1 MAADAAMSNV
11 ETLKARLEVRLGPTA
26 GSTTMKALPVQPT
39 VSCPAPRPG
48 LLAAS
53 LAMAVALLASGAQ
66 AQDAK
71 KGAPQNPVG
80 AWGAPSVQAAPQPGR
95 AFDAR
100 QVELI
105 GQISR
110 YFNDLTTMRGRFLQT
125 GADKKVAK
133 GKFYVKRP
141 GRLRFEYGAPS
152 KQLIV
157 SDGSRLAIQ
166 DLDLK
171 TDDSVGLDQTSF
183 RLLLKKDVDLMR
195 DAQILDLQE
204 ADDLVILTIM
214 DKNPEAAG
222 RIRLFLTRRPQLELR
237 EWVTT
242 DAQATDT
249 RVEVTELVKG
259 EDLDAAL
266 FKIEPIGLQKGAGN
280 Q

>member
-1 MAADAAMSNV
+1 MHASH
-11 ETLKARLEVRLGPTA
+11 ETTSGCRTPWVAVLSLVL
-26 GSTTMKALPVQPT
+26 T
-39 VSCPAPRPG
+39 V
-48 LLAAS
+48 
-53 LAMAVALLASGAQ
+53 AVLASGAV

-71 KGAPQNPVG
+71 KGAPNPVG
-80 AWGAPSVQAAPQPGR
+80 GTWGAPTVKQVPQPGR
-95 AFDAR
+95 TFDAR

-110 YFNDLTTMRGRFLQT
+110 YFNEMTTLRGRFVQT

-152 KQLIV
+152 KQLII
-157 SDGSRLAIQ
+157 SDGQRLAIQ

-171 TDDSVGLDQTSF
+171 NEDSIGLDQTSF

-195 DAQILDLQE
+195 DALILDLQE
-204 ADDLVILTIM
+204 ADDLVILTLQ

-222 RIRLFLTRRPQLELR
+222 RIRLFLTRRPQMELR

-242 DAQATDT
+242 DAQALDT
-249 RVEVTELVKG
+249 RVEVAELVKG
-259 EDLDAAL
+259 EDLDARL
-266 FKIEPIGLQKGAGN
+266 FRIDPISLQKGASGN